1 MLTRIIS
8 IAILS
13 VLSCAAAMAGG
24 VTNIKEVINNTGQVV
39 EIRKYD
45 IKALGAATEFET
57 TGEIPANGGTWS
69 GDMWIPWADNRNDF
83 LEKFL
88 EIKVYRGGVFWLWQ
102 SGDYVRSNNRK
113 IFVDN
118 GRRAFGESRA
128 GGERR
133 LIISMAS
140 NRPVFRLERYQR

>member
-1 MLTRIIS
+1 MLKKTIFLT
-8 IAILS
+8 LS
-13 VLSCAAAMAGG
+13 AALFCGQAMAGG
-24 VTNIKEVINNTGQVV
+24 VTNIKEIVNNTPMMIEV
-39 EIRKYD
+39 RKSD
-45 IKALGAATEFET
+45 IPAGAAGAEIQT
-57 TGEIPANGGTWS
+57 TNEIPANGGTWT